1 MEHWFYLNVWFI
13 KQPRSM
19 CQDFVDF
26 VELSEFCRD
35 EGWSFEPVLV
45 PSLKDK
51 LLLVKVDEI
60 RTLMP
65 TGSLQEPII
74 KHCNQLVKAPRERK
88 KKSMF
93 TLLFV
98 YKTSFFLNGKFS
110 ESSFFPP
117 LLHNVWFSE
126 ENQNSCVAYHNGNV
140 VSVVEGE
147 GPVSPQKVLL
157 GPQEHFQVVGVVPH
171 ELGDM
176 V

>member
-1 MEHWFYLNVWFI
+1 
-13 KQPRSM
+13 M

-45 PSLKDK
+45 SSLKDK

-60 RTLMP
+60 STLMP

-74 KHCNQLVKAPRERK
+74 KHCNQLVKVPRERK

-117 LLHNVWFSE
+117 LLLTNIMCDFQKK
-126 ENQNSCVAYHNGNV
+126 NQNSCVAYHNGNV

-147 GPVSPQKVLL
+147 GPVPPQKVLL

>member
-1 MEHWFYLNVWFI
+1 
-13 KQPRSM
+13 M

-88 KKSMF
+88 NQCLHCYSYIKHPFSCMENF
-93 TLLFV
+93 L
-98 YKTSFFLNGKFS
+98 SHPFFL
-110 ESSFFPP
+110 
-117 LLHNVWFSE
+117 H
-126 ENQNSCVAYHNGNV
+126 CY
-140 VSVVEGE
+140 
-147 GPVSPQKVLL
+147 
-157 GPQEHFQVVGVVPH
+157 
-171 ELGDM
+171 
-176 V
+176 

>member
-1 MEHWFYLNVWFI
+1 
-13 KQPRSM
+13 M

-74 KHCNQLVKAPRERK
+74 KHCNQLVKVPRERERK
-88 KKSMF
+88 NQCLHCYSYIKHPFSCMENF
-93 TLLFV
+93 L
-98 YKTSFFLNGKFS
+98 SHPFFL
-110 ESSFFPP
+110 
-117 LLHNVWFSE
+117 H
-126 ENQNSCVAYHNGNV
+126 CY
-140 VSVVEGE
+140 
-147 GPVSPQKVLL
+147 
-157 GPQEHFQVVGVVPH
+157 
-171 ELGDM
+171 
-176 V
+176 

>member
-13 KQPRSM
+13 KQPWSM

-88 KKSMF
+88 KKIN
-93 TLLFV
+93 V
-98 YKTSFFLNGKFS
+98 YT
-110 ESSFFPP
+110 
-117 LLHNVWFSE
+117 
-126 ENQNSCVAYHNGNV
+126 AIRI
-140 VSVVEGE
+140 
-147 GPVSPQKVLL
+147 
-157 GPQEHFQVVGVVPH
+157 
-171 ELGDM
+171 
-176 V
+176 